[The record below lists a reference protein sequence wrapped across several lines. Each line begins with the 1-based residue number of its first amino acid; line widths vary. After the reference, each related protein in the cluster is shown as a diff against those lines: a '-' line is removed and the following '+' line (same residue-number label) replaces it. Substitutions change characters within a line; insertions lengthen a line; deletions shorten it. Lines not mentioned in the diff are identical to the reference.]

1 MSVSLLRPADWT
13 AALRVH
19 ARREYGDRAALAVGL
34 RTLDRMTPADVA
46 TAIAG
51 GRARVSDPDTNGQR
65 ATVESVGIAGVLA
78 RRYRIDAAELASE
91 TVRRLTPVRR
101 GRPADV
107 LAWIA
112 LADRDPIAA
121 RAVESAHGIR
131 PVPRGRAG
139 WSLLWTTA
147 ERAAANI
154 RRDAD
159 RRPEPTDA
167 APDTAGTAD
176 PRGMVAPDLWD
187 AAWHAANALAPDAA
201 TGRVRSLALALYCAT
216 ESATADERQANA
228 RDRTAGGILAG
239 AAARAGIGAGT
250 AAVDASRG
258 RSALREYGRADVLTA
273 WGAAVAELGQRD
285 PASPDR
291 PALTPVQ
298 LAALRAVETLADR
311 TPAPAPTDRRADG
324 LRDAAPDDP
333 APVRVTA
340 EPNRGRAVVRW
351 LALAD
356 R

>member
-1 MSVSLLRPADWT
+1 MSVSLSRPADWT

-19 ARREYGDRAALAVGL
+19 ARREYGDRAAAAVGL

-51 GRARVSDPDTNGQR
+51 GRTRVGEPDTNGQR
-65 ATVESVGIAGVLA
+65 ATVQSAGIAGVLA
-78 RRYRIDAAELASE
+78 RRYRIDPDELASE
-91 TVRRLTPVRR
+91 TVRRLTPARR

-121 RAVESAHGIR
+121 RALESAHGIR

-147 ERAAANI
+147 ERAAANL

-167 APDTAGTAD
+167 APDATGGAD
-176 PRGMVAPDLWD
+176 PAGLVAPDLWN
-187 AAWHAANALAPDAA
+187 AAWHAANVLAPDAA
-201 TGRVRSLALALYCAT
+201 TGRIRSMALALYCAT
-216 ESATADERQANA
+216 ESATGGQ
-228 RDRTAGGILAG
+228 RDDGGRTAAAILNG

-258 RSALREYGRADVLTA
+258 RTALREYGKRAVMDA
-273 WGAAVAELGQRD
+273 WRAAVAELGQRD
-285 PASPDR
+285 PANPDR

-298 LAALRAVETLADR
+298 LAALRAVESLADT

-324 LRDAAPDDP
+324 LRDTAPEDA

-351 LALAD
+351 IALAD